1 MFHYQ
6 FNIGDYRA
14 HTPHLTPIEHYIYR
28 SLIDWYYLSE
38 QPMKDDVEQIARLLL
53 LKSDEDIQA
62 LSKVLNEF
70 FTLKRGAYHH
80 SRINQEV
87 KNYRYRHRNNKSGN
101 GDSNDTGNE
110 TSNGSSNE
118 SSNALTT
125 AERAAKYKRERK
137 DMIEALHLTGV
148 NIPKNTGMT
157 VLRELF
163 NKHVGNNALS
173 NDGNDLSSNGSNEDN
188 GSNETGNAS
197 NDGNENGN
205 AESNVKNAAI
215 TVNRKPI
222 TDNHKP
228 VTNTVGDRDWIDE
241 RFEEFY
247 SLYPNKKGRGQAE
260 STWSNV
266 FLGKS
271 DGKYRHRKPE
281 NPEALFAQI
290 MEAVKQQTPSIQSA
304 EPRYR
309 KHPSTWLNAKAWA
322 DEVDTS
328 QPTNSQQKPDR
339 LAVNAQW
346 GQVAM
351 TDEEIAEYR
360 STMMPIDEY
369 EAMQSAAAPVTEEEF

>member
-38 QPMKDDVEQIARLLL
+38 QPMKEDVDQLARLLS

-62 LSKVLNEF
+62 LNNVLGEF

-80 SRINQEV
+80 SRINQEI
-87 KNYRYRHRNNKSGN
+87 KNYRYRHRENKSGN
-101 GDSNDTGNE
+101 SDSNDTGNE
-110 TSNGSSNE
+110 TSNGSSN
-118 SSNALTT
+118 ALTS

-137 DMIEALHLTGV
+137 DMIEALHLAGI
-148 NIPKNTGMT
+148 NIPKNTGMA

-163 NKHVGNNALS
+163 NKHVGSDTPS
-173 NDGNDLSSNGSNEDN
+173 NDSSNLRNNSGSKDN
-188 GSNETGNAS
+188 RSNETGNAS
-197 NDGNENGN
+197 NNGNENGN
-205 AESNVKNAAI
+205 TESNVKNAAI
-215 TVNRKPI
+215 TVNHKP
-222 TDNHKP
+222 TTNNHKP
-228 VTNTVGDRDWIDE
+228 VTNTVGDRGWIDE

-247 SLYPNKKGRGQAE
+247 SLYPNKKGKGQAE

-271 DGKYRHRKPE
+271 DGRYRHKKPE
-281 NPEALFAQI
+281 DPEALFAQI
-290 MEAVKQQTPSIQSA
+290 MKAVKLQTPSIQSV

-309 KHPSTWLNAKAWA
+309 KHPSTWLNAKAWEDVVDINPSQAAGIDGKA
-322 DEVDTS
+322 D
-328 QPTNSQQKPDR
+328 K

-346 GQVAM
+346 GQVEL
-351 TDEEIAEYR
+351 TEEEIAQYR

-369 EAMQSAAAPVTEEEF
+369 EAMQSAAAPVTEGEF